1 MRLRAR
7 FTSGA
12 LRIGLPIAVA
22 AVCAI
27 AGFLCAPQAYEAG
40 FLLVHADDP
49 ADLADHLLDGT
60 FTRPVVE
67 REIVASLDG
76 KDIDLANSFAELA
89 RDRGVAIDPRL
100 TDRLAVANSTT
111 ATATRHAKDFAR
123 GLITGEPDD
132 VAGFAGTALGDLFVF
147 GDVRD
152 AAREGYRFAR
162 GEETDET
169 VLGLAGIGIAVT
181 AATYASLGAS
191 TPARVGLTL
200 AKVARKTGR
209 MSTRLAGA
217 IGRSLREAVDAG
229 ALRRALATASLTEP
243 ALAVRAARDAVKLDK
258 LRGLVNLAGDVG
270 RIEAR
275 AGTRAALDGL
285 RLAEEPRE
293 IARVAK
299 LAEKEGGKTRAILRL
314 LGRSVLAV
322 GFFAFD
328 TASWLLTAAL
338 VALGFCSAVKGFSER
353 ATEMMIRRG
362 KRRRAARELRAI
374 GAAGDRR
381 DLATT

>member
-1 MRLRAR
+1 MRLLAR

-12 LRIGLPIAVA
+12 LRIGLPSALA

-60 FTRPVVE
+60 CTRPVVE
-67 REIVASLDG
+67 REIVAALDG

-100 TDRLAVANSTT
+100 TDRLAAANSAT

-147 GDVRD
+147 GDLRD

-338 VALGFCSAVKGFSER
+338 VALGFCSAVKGFTER

-362 KRRRAARELRAI
+362 KRRRARELRAI
-374 GAAGDRR
+374 GAAAR
-381 DLATT
+381 

>member
-1 MRLRAR
+1 MRLLAR

-12 LRIGLPIAVA
+12 LLIGLPIALG

-60 FTRPVVE
+60 FNRPVVE
-67 REIVASLDG
+67 REIVATLDG

-100 TDRLAVANSTT
+100 NNRLAAANSAT

-209 MSTRLAGA
+209 MSARLAGA

-229 ALRRALATASLTEP
+229 ALRRALTTASLTEP

-338 VALGFCSAVKGFSER
+338 VALGFCSAVKGFTER
-353 ATEMMIRRG
+353 TTEMMIRRG

-374 GAAGDRR
+374 GAAGDHR

>member
-1 MRLRAR
+1 MRLLAR

-12 LRIGLPIAVA
+12 LPIGLPIALA
-22 AVCAI
+22 AVLAI

-60 FTRPVVE
+60 LTRPVVE

-100 TDRLAVANSTT
+100 TDRLAVANSAT

-191 TPARVGLTL
+191 APARVGLTL

-338 VALGFCSAVKGFSER
+338 VALGFCSAVKGFTER

-374 GAAGDRR
+374 GAAGR
-381 DLATT
+381 

>member
-1 MRLRAR
+1 MRLLAR

-12 LRIGLPIAVA
+12 LWIGLPIALA

-40 FLLVHADDP
+40 FLLVHEDDP

-60 FTRPVVE
+60 FNRPVVE
-67 REIVASLDG
+67 REIVAALDG

-100 TDRLAVANSTT
+100 TNRLAAANSAT
-111 ATATRHAKDFAR
+111 ATATRHARDFAR

-217 IGRSLREAVDAG
+217 IGRSLREVVDAG

-285 RLAEEPRE
+285 RLADEPRE

-338 VALGFCSAVKGFSER
+338 VALGFCSAVKGFTEC

>member
-12 LRIGLPIAVA
+12 LWIGLPIAVA

-60 FTRPVVE
+60 FNRPVVE
-67 REIVASLDG
+67 REIVAALDG

-217 IGRSLREAVDAG
+217 IGRSLREVVDAG

-338 VALGFCSAVKGFSER
+338 VALGFCSAVKGFTER

-362 KRRRAARELRAI
+362 KRRRAARELSAI

>member
-1 MRLRAR
+1 ML
-7 FTSGA
+7 
-12 LRIGLPIAVA
+12 
-22 AVCAI
+22 AI

-60 FTRPVVE
+60 FNRPVVE
-67 REIVASLDG
+67 REIVAALDG
-76 KDIDLANSFAELA
+76 KDVDLANSFAELA

-100 TDRLAVANSTT
+100 TDRLAAANSAT

-338 VALGFCSAVKGFSER
+338 VALGFCSAVKGFTER

>member
-12 LRIGLPIAVA
+12 LWIGLPIAVA
-22 AVCAI
+22 AMLAI

-60 FTRPVVE
+60 FNRPVVE
-67 REIVASLDG
+67 REIVAALDG
-76 KDIDLANSFAELA
+76 KDVDLANSFAELA

-100 TDRLAVANSTT
+100 TDRLAAANSAT

-200 AKVARKTGR
+200 AKVARRTGR

-338 VALGFCSAVKGFSER
+338 VALGFCSAVKGFTER

>member
-1 MRLRAR
+1 MRLLAR

-12 LRIGLPIAVA
+12 LPIGLPIALA
-22 AVCAI
+22 AVLAI

-49 ADLADHLLDGT
+49 ASLADHLLDRT

-67 REIVASLDG
+67 REVVTALDSR
-76 KDIDLANSFAELA
+76 DVDLANSFAELA

-100 TDRLAVANSTT
+100 TDRLAAANSAT

-152 AAREGYRFAR
+152 AAREGFRFAR

-229 ALRRALATASLTEP
+229 ALRRALTTASLTEP
-243 ALAVRAARDAVKLDK
+243 ALALRAARDAVKLDK

-285 RLAEEPRE
+285 RIAEEPRE

-338 VALGFCSAVKGFSER
+338 VALGFCSAVKGFTER

-374 GAAGDRR
+374 GAAGDHR